1 MSAIP
6 TLFASHAQA
15 NLPLHEQLVR
25 TLRHAI
31 VDGHLA
37 LASRLPATRT
47 LAADLQLSR
56 STVEL
61 AYARLESEG
70 YVQRKVGAGSFVAIA
85 GQRQSAAQRKA
96 AAGLSQRGQA
106 IADMGACRDSANAV
120 SNGLFFTGQPDSCAF
135 PRELWGRLMQQRWKK
150 DGEKLMR
157 YGDPQ
162 GLPELRA
169 AIASYLAQSR
179 NVVCDASQIVILS
192 SSQQAIQ
199 LTAQLLIDT
208 GDTVWLE
215 DPGYLGARNAMQSAG
230 AAICP
235 IPVDAEGMQ
244 INEHTGTKY
253 PKPKLIYTTPS
264 HQYPLGVAMSLTRR
278 MALLEQAAAMKAW
291 IIEDDYDGE
300 FQYEQRPLPSLQG
313 LDTQGRV
320 IYMGTFSK
328 VLFGSLRLAYLV
340 LPPELVAPFTLAR
353 TAFDGHSN
361 QLMQA
366 VTADFIHGG
375 HFASHLRQMRTL
387 YKSRR
392 DLLMA
397 QLAEHCPQLT
407 PINTSG
413 GLQFA
418 VWCPAGCEAKWATAG
433 IAQGL
438 PMRPL
443 SKFYL
448 GEQQGEGFLMGYSS
462 LNNDEIRLQAYTLG
476 NIINQRAS
484 TPLTAARNTPK

>member
-1 MSAIP
+1 M
-6 TLFASHAQA
+6 
-15 NLPLHEQLVR
+15 R
-25 TLRHAI
+25 
-31 VDGHLA
+31 
-37 LASRLPATRT
+37 
-47 LAADLQLSR
+47 
-56 STVEL
+56 
-61 AYARLESEG
+61 
-70 YVQRKVGAGSFVAIA
+70 
-85 GQRQSAAQRKA
+85 
-96 AAGLSQRGQA
+96 
-106 IADMGACRDSANAV
+106 
-120 SNGLFFTGQPDSCAF
+120 
-135 PRELWGRLMQQRWKK
+135 RW
-150 DGEKLMR
+150 
-157 YGDPQ
+157 P
-162 GLPELRA
+162 
-169 AIASYLAQSR
+169 
-179 NVVCDASQIVILS
+179 NCDLS

-199 LTAQLLIDT
+199 LTAQLLIDA

-215 DPGYLGARNAMQSAG
+215 DPGYLGARNAMASAG

-244 INEHTGTKY
+244 IDEYTATKY
-253 PKPKLIYTTPS
+253 PTPKLIYTTPS
-264 HQYPLGVAMSLTRR
+264 HQYPLGMAMSLTRR

-340 LPPELVAPFTLAR
+340 LPPELVTPFTLAR

-366 VTADFIHGG
+366 VTADFINGG

-392 DLLMA
+392 DLLIA

-407 PINTSG
+407 PVNTSG

-418 VWCPAGCEAKWATAG
+418 VWCPAGCEAEWTAAG

-448 GEQQGEGFLMGYSS
+448 GEPQGEGFLMGYSS
-462 LNNDEIRLQAYTLG
+462 LGNDTIRLQAYTLAK
-476 NIINQRAS
+476 IIHG
-484 TPLTAARNTPK
+484 

>member
-1 MSAIP
+1 MPAIP
-6 TLFASHAQA
+6 TLFAAHAQ
-15 NLPLHEQLVR
+15 NDLPLHEQLAR
-25 TLRHAI
+25 TLRQAI
-31 VDGHLA
+31 LDGHLPF
-37 LASRLPATRT
+37 ASRLPATRV

-61 AYARLESEG
+61 AYSRLESEG
-70 YVQRKVGAGSFVAIA
+70 YLQRKTGAGSFVAIEA
-85 GQRQSAAQRKA
+85 VSRTPKPYKA
-96 AAGLSQRGQA
+96 AADLSQRGQE
-106 IADMGACRDSANAV
+106 IAEMGACRDELANTR
-120 SNGLFFTGQPDSCAF
+120 LFFTGQPDGTAF
-135 PRELWGRLMQQRWKK
+135 PYELWGKLMQQRWKN
-150 DGEKLMR
+150 DHIELMR

-199 LTAQLLIDT
+199 LTAQLLIDA

-215 DPGYLGARNAMQSAG
+215 DPGYLGARNAMKSAG

-244 INEHTGTKY
+244 INEHTATKY
-253 PKPKLIYTTPS
+253 PTPKLIYTTPS
-264 HQYPLGVAMSLTRR
+264 HQYPLGMAMSLTRR
-278 MALLEQAAAMKAW
+278 MALLEHAAAMKAW

-366 VTADFIHGG
+366 VTADFINGG

-392 DLLMA
+392 DLLVTELA
-397 QLAEHCPQLT
+397 QHCPQLK

-418 VWCPAGCEAKWATAG
+418 VKAPAGNERNWTIKG
-433 IAQGL
+433 NQQGL
-438 PMRPL
+438 RLRPL
-443 SKFYL
+443 SQFYL
-448 GEQQGEGFLMGYSS
+448 GHPTIEGWLMGYSS
-462 LNNDEIRLQAYTLG
+462 LSNDEIRLQANTLG
-476 NIINQRAS
+476 KIMSSN
-484 TPLTAARNTPK
+484 